1 MRTIG
6 IDIGGS
12 KINIVEYS
20 EDGFRFIERIPAS
33 PCNLLNLNY
42 RINSLVKKGS
52 IDAVGIGFAGW
63 VRNGKILKAPNI
75 SIEPS
80 RIEFDMDVP
89 FLIENDATC
98 FVMGLY
104 HSGKYGERISG
115 ITLGTGIGC
124 GLVIDGRVLRG
135 VTGELGHT
143 VVGNSGLRCVCG
155 GTDHLECYFSGW
167 AFKRKYGDVKNAF
180 ETGRVYSDEGFR
192 LLSKSIANLI
202 MTIDPD
208 SVVIGGGMGRSV
220 DIKILNECIRGYLPG
235 EFTPLI
241 SKTEDELLPAKGA
254 ALLPVVSGWL

>member
-12 KINIVEYS
+12 KINIVGYS
-20 EDGFRFIERIPAS
+20 GGKFRFIERIQAS
-33 PCNLLNLNY
+33 SSSLLNLND

-63 VRNGKILKAPNI
+63 IRDGKILKAPNV
-75 SIEPS
+75 SIDPS
-80 RIEFDMDVP
+80 RIKFDIDVP
-89 FLIENDATC
+89 VLIENDATC
-98 FVMGLY
+98 FAIGLY
-104 HSGKYGERISG
+104 HTGKYGERIAG

-124 GLVIDGRVLRG
+124 GLMIDGKVLRG

-143 VVGNSGLRCVCG
+143 VVGNSGLKCVCG

-167 AFKRKYGDVKNAF
+167 AFKRRYGDVKNAF
-180 ETGRVYSDEGFR
+180 KTGRIYSDEGFR

-202 MTIDPD
+202 MIIDPD
-208 SVVIGGGMGRSV
+208 SVVIGGGMGRSI
-220 DIKILNECIRGYLPG
+220 DIKIMKEYIQSYLPG

-254 ALLPVVSGWL
+254 SLLPVVPDWL